1 MNSYFF
7 EVGDQI
13 EVRLF
18 LKARKSQTLPFL
30 TSQVVQEPPKH
41 EVQSDQLQLI
51 FLNIGPCQKKKET
64 RTQAHPV
71 QQQLTEILNL
81 LRVDRTQLLFVTHI
95 LQPNCQHFT
104 TLISQCSDTTHKSA
118 TASRFPEPKH
128 TFQKIPK

>member
-1 MNSYFF
+1 MFTPLAKQVQSFLFLWNSQNMLMNSYFF

-51 FLNIGPCQKKKET
+51 FLNIGPCQKKK
-64 RTQAHPV
+64 RKQGHK
-71 QQQLTEILNL
+71 
-81 LRVDRTQLLFVTHI
+81 
-95 LQPNCQHFT
+95 
-104 TLISQCSDTTHKSA
+104 LIQCSS
-118 TASRFPEPKH
+118 SWLRF
-128 TFQKIPK
+128 